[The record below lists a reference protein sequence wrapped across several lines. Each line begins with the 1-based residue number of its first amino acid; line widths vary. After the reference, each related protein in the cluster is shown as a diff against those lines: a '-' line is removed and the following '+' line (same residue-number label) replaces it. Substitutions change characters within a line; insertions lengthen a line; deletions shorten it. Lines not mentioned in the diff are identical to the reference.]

1 MDPSV
6 DINNLSAWNPKKKKN
21 QQTNMK
27 TRFAKRQG
35 NAKGN
40 AA

>member
-1 MDPSV
+1 MNPSV
-6 DINNLSAWNPKKKKN
+6 DINNLSIWNPKKKKY
-21 QQTNMK
+21 QQTTMK
-27 TRFAKRQG
+27 TRFDKRQG